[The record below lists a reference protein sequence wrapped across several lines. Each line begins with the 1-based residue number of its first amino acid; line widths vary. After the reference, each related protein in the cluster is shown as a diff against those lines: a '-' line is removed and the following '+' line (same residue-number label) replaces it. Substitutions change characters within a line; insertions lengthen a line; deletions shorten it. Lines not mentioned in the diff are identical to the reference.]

1 MPSLSPSI
9 LTGFDTIHGRSLV
22 RNQLT
27 ESALLEREIK
37 RLERYRE
44 YWELYKGNHW
54 SESELDTDG
63 PTPVWNKT
71 RTFIDKSIT
80 FLVGKP
86 FKIGY
91 LNEKIEK
98 LLNPYIDL
106 ILDNS
111 GGAEMFG
118 LETAQMGSVSG
129 DAFLKT
135 VWDRQ
140 ANFGKGGPKIQVL
153 DSSDVRVRYEFVEYS
168 NSIPDEAVIEYD
180 FLDPGKGGISN
191 RREIITP
198 GQIEIFIDGVKD
210 EGRSGPNLLGRVFLV
225 HIRNMFVGKEPYGL
239 SDCINTENLNKILNA
254 AIRRFQKDVEF
265 HGNPVTVVFGAKIDK
280 LEKGEG
286 KMWGNLPK
294 DAKVENL
301 ELKTDLPAQ
310 QKFMRFLEE
319 ALAENM
325 GVPIDSTKGTQGI
338 SNTSGTALQIQYLPL
353 TELTAR
359 KKITYG
365 TGFKQALMLALELGV
380 LGEQAMKAR
389 NPAFEGSGII
399 QIKEEIEAT
408 IAKEKNPI
416 TKMKPWNWI
425 EIDFQSF
432 LPKDRLIELNVI
444 EEELKMGLEDRAGAM
459 KRLGKNNIEAK
470 LRKIDAERKRLR
482 ETGAI
487 PQITGREGTTA
498 ETGGKG
504 AATRM
509 GNNLS
514 EGERAPS
521 ETPAG
526 AAQEARDSEA

>member
-1 MPSLSPSI
+1 MPSLSPSL
-9 LTGFDTIHGRSLV
+9 LTGFDSLHGKTVL

-27 ESALLEREIK
+27 ASALLERELK

-106 ILDNS
+106 ILANS

-118 LETAQMGSVSG
+118 IEAAQMGSVSG
-129 DAFLKT
+129 DVFLK
-135 VWDRQ
+135 VIWDRL

-153 DSSDVRVRYEFVEYS
+153 DSSDVRVRYEFVDYS
-168 NSIPDEAVIEYD
+168 NSIPDEAVIEYE
-180 FLDPGKGGISN
+180 FLDPAGGGVSS

-198 GQIEIFIDGVKD
+198 QEIEIIIDGKRD
-210 EGRSGPNLLGRVFLV
+210 DDLSGPNLLGRVFLV
-225 HIRNMFVGKEPYGL
+225 HVRNMFVGKEPYGL
-239 SDCINTENLNKILNA
+239 SDCVNTENLNKLLNA
-254 AIRRFQKDVEF
+254 AMRRFQKDVEF
-265 HGNPVTVVFGAKIDK
+265 HGDPVTVVYGAKVDK

-294 DAKVENL
+294 DARVENL
-301 ELKTDLPAQ
+301 EMQTDLPAQ

-365 TGFKQALMLALELGV
+365 TGFKQALMLALDLGV
-380 LGEQAMKAR
+380 LGEQAMR
-389 NPAFEGSGII
+389 VQNPAFEGSGII
-399 QIKEEIEAT
+399 QIKEQIEA
-408 IAKEKNPI
+408 IVAKEKNPI

-425 EIDFQSF
+425 DIDFQSF

-459 KRLGKNNIEAK
+459 KRLGKSNIETK
-470 LRKIDAERKRLR
+470 LRQIDAERKKLR
-482 ETGAI
+482 ESGAI
-487 PQITGREGTTA
+487 PQLTGREGTTA

-514 EGERAPS
+514 EGELAPS

-526 AAQEARDSEA
+526 AAREQDSDE

>member
-1 MPSLSPSI
+1 MPSLGATP
-9 LTGFDTIHGRSLV
+9 LTGFDSIHGRTLV
-22 RNQLT
+22 KNQLT
-27 ESALLEREIK
+27 ESALLERELK
-37 RLERYRE
+37 RIERYRE

-54 SESELDTDG
+54 GESELDTDG

-106 ILDNS
+106 ILANS

-118 LETAQMGSVSG
+118 IEAAQMGSVSG
-129 DAFLKT
+129 DVFLKV
-135 VWDRQ
+135 VWDRK
-140 ANFGKGGPKIQVL
+140 ANFGNGGPKIQIL
-153 DSSDVRVRYEFVEYS
+153 DSSDVRVRYEFVDYS
-168 NSIPDEAVIEYD
+168 NAIPDEAVIEYD
-180 FLDPGKGGISN
+180 FLDPDKGGVSS

-198 GQIEIFIDGVKD
+198 EEIEIIIDGKRN
-210 EGRSGPNLLGRVFLV
+210 EQLSGPNLLGRVFLV

-239 SDCINTENLNKILNA
+239 SDCVNTENLNKLLNA
-254 AIRRFQKDVEF
+254 AMRRFQKDVEF
-265 HGNPVTVVFGAKIDK
+265 NGNPVTIVFGAKVDK

-294 DAKVENL
+294 DAKVEQL
-301 ELKTDLPAQ
+301 ELQTDLPAQ

-325 GVPIDSTKGTQGI
+325 GIPIDSTKGTQAI

-353 TELTAR
+353 SELTAR

-380 LGEQAMKAR
+380 IGEQAMMAR

-399 QIKEEIEAT
+399 QIKKEIDDI

-425 EIDFQSF
+425 DIDFQSF

-459 KRLGKNNIEAK
+459 KRLGKNNIEDK
-470 LRKIDAERKRLR
+470 LRRIDAERKKLR
-482 ETGAI
+482 ESGAI

-504 AATRM
+504 ADTRM
-509 GNNLS
+509 GNNIS
-514 EGERAPS
+514 EGELDPS

-526 AAQEARDSEA
+526 AARAQDPSE